1 MRKHEVERTFETFHK
16 HLGVNVVLSRSADR
30 FMARLKGVTD
40 PETKRKIIGEEFIRV
55 FEEEALKIGK
65 VDFLAQGTLYPDV
78 IESASSGSLSAVK
91 IKSHHNVGGLPDF
104 MSLRLIEPLRSLFKD
119 EVRRVGPLTA
129 KDRAAGQYNLK
140 ETVQV
145 NVNGTWEVGEIIVMN
160 GLEYQV
166 QLAGRRTVWANGR
179 IMRPATAAA
188 KPAVKSGVPPKPGLT
203 SCAGKIEG
211 RYASTGGFGSM
222 TIVFRSGKAI
232 MRDAI
237 GDNDVELE
245 CWMGGGRVYLHNPG
259 ESASQDMPLDINDD
273 GTLQSPFG
281 ELKRKGNQ

>member
-1 MRKHEVERTFETFHK
+1 M
-16 HLGVNVVLSRSADR
+16 
-30 FMARLKGVTD
+30 
-40 PETKRKIIGEEFIRV
+40 
-55 FEEEALKIGK
+55 
-65 VDFLAQGTLYPDV
+65 
-78 IESASSGSLSAVK
+78 
-91 IKSHHNVGGLPDF
+91 
-104 MSLRLIEPLRSLFKD
+104 
-119 EVRRVGPLTA
+119 
-129 KDRAAGQYNLK
+129 
-140 ETVQV
+140 
-145 NVNGTWEVGEIIVMN
+145 
-160 GLEYQV
+160 
-166 QLAGRRTVWANGR
+166 WANGQ

-188 KPAVKSGVPPKPGLT
+188 KPVADKAGSPPKPGLT

-211 RYASTGGFGSM
+211 RYATTGGFGSM

-245 CWMGGGRVYLHNPG
+245 CWMGGGRVYLHKPG